1 MKKVSMQVSPYI
13 SKLPFLGGDLSLD
26 FVNTVH
32 DRHEEPL
39 RDLLQNYL
47 DLVTWVYSANA
58 LSDIQKEKLLKIGR
72 ENQRSADQIHKDA
85 LQLREAFY
93 DFLLNLINQDK
104 AFTANIQLINQWL
117 SRAFSNLELAQING
131 QFVLDWNA
139 ENFELESVLWPII
152 RTFADLVTS
161 EDINRI
167 KQCTNCGYLFLDSSK
182 NKSRRWCSM
191 EICGNRVK
199 ARRYAKKTRS

>member
-1 MKKVSMQVSPYI
+1 MQVSPYI

-26 FVNTVH
+26 FVNSVH

-47 DLVTWVYSANA
+47 DLVTWVYFADA
-58 LSDIQKEKLLKIGR
+58 ISDFQKEKLLKIGW
-72 ENQRSADQIHKDA
+72 ENQGSADQIYKDA

-93 DFLLNLINQDK
+93 NFLLNLINQDE
-104 AFTANIQLINQWL
+104 ASLANIQLINQWL
-117 SRAFSNLELAQING
+117 SKAFSNLELTQLDG
-131 QFVLDWNA
+131 HFVLDWSA
-139 ENFELESVLWPII
+139 ENFKLESVLWPII
-152 RTFADLVTS
+152 RAFANLVTS
-161 EDINRI
+161 EDMNHI
-167 KQCTNCGYLFLDSSK
+167 KQCANCGYLFVDNSK

-199 ARRYAKKTRS
+199 ARRHAKKTRS

>member
-1 MKKVSMQVSPYI
+1 MQVSPYI
-13 SKLPFLGGDLSLD
+13 SKLPSLGGDLSLD

-47 DLVTWVYSANA
+47 DLVTWVYFADA
-58 LSDIQKEKLLKIGR
+58 ISDSQKERLLQTGK
-72 ENQRSADQIHKDA
+72 ENQEKANQIYKEA

-93 DFLLNLINQDK
+93 DFVVNMINHK
-104 AFTANIQLINQWL
+104 EVSPANMQLIKQWIYKT
-117 SRAFSNLELAQING
+117 FSNIELIQSDDR
-131 QFVLDWNA
+131 FTLDWNA
-139 ENFELESVLWPII
+139 ENIGLESILWPIV
-152 RTFADLVTS
+152 RSFTDLVTTV
-161 EDINRI
+161 DRNRI
-167 KQCTNCGYLFLDSSK
+167 KQCGNCGYLFVDNSK

-199 ARRYAKKTRS
+199 ARRFAKKTRS